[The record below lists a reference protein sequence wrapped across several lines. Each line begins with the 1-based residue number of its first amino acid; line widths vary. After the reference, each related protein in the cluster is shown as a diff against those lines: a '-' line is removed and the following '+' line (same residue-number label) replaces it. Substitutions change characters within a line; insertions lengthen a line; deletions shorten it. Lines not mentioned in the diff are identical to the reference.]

1 MSVYAYSR
9 YDGALPPPPEPPS
22 ETAELHVV
30 AEHVR
35 RGRCVLFVGAG
46 LSAAAGLPDWGRL
59 MQALVEQ
66 ATPYATGK
74 SLVPPH
80 FDLEDD
86 PQYIADDR
94 LLNRVRRALG
104 APRYDELVRA
114 IERTRRIRSQAL
126 LHIKA
131 LEIVGANERTRAE
144 LQRLLDARR
153 YPEVTSR
160 IRREL
165 GETEFIRVIG
175 TQLAPTRELPE
186 VHRQVVRTPWSCIV
200 TTNFDDLLERAYE
213 CHGQRGRP
221 RAPTG
226 GELSS
231 LGTLLVDGGFFIL
244 KAHGDLA
251 RPDAMVFSTEDY
263 QRVIHESPAFQA
275 TMASILMTNA
285 VVFVGYSLN
294 DVNFRLLLD
303 QQLSVFRGHVPPRY
317 ALLAGVGDVEAQLL
331 WRTARLRVLRYP
343 AGEHH
348 HVQRFLTTLADAV
361 SAPLPMEPVESEDPR
376 APQEP
381 APLAPPRRARRDVH
395 GHPTAYVSTR
405 VTGDHLELRLATRGT
420 VRTWHCTPDSTDF
433 TALLRATASA
443 IHAHSQRWNAMA
455 SINSVTRQLTRWLPE
470 EFTAALAALPR
481 GCTVRFDCRDGTH
494 RIPWEWVGQ
503 ARATAASRLALYR
516 GSVVLSDAARGR
528 RQLQRGGAA
537 LVIGDAGSGTGAL
550 TEPLDGAE
558 READAIVAL
567 LGATMGAAN
576 VCRLSRA
583 NATRAAIMEALGSRS
598 WDVVHL
604 AGHAW
609 FDEFESYFHVWDGLL
624 LGSQLTPLFS
634 VSPPALLVMSTH
646 FTSFR
651 PVAWD
656 DTLEDVARQRT
667 TTLRSLGHADLSG
680 FAEVAMRCGVGAFVG
695 CFGEPPDQ
703 ATADLMERFYAQL
716 LAGDTV
722 ASALLRARR
731 ALIERT
737 RHKLTSALMFT
748 VTGDGELRMQ

>member
-1 MSVYAYSR
+1 MSLSSYSR

-22 ETAELHVV
+22 ETAELHVI
-30 AEHVR
+30 AEYVR

-59 MQALVEQ
+59 MQALVEA

-86 PQYIADDR
+86 PQRIADDR
-94 LLNRVRRALG
+94 LLTRVRRALG
-104 APRYDELVRA
+104 ASRYDELVRA
-114 IERTRRIRSQAL
+114 IERTRRIRSEAL

-131 LEIVGANERTRAE
+131 LEIVGANERARAE

-153 YPEVTSR
+153 YPEITSR

-165 GETEFIRVIG
+165 GETEFVRVIG
-175 TQLAPTRELPE
+175 ELLAPSRDLPE

-200 TTNFDDLLERAYE
+200 TTNFDDLLERAHE
-213 CHGQRGRP
+213 RHGQRGRP

-251 RPDAMVFSTEDY
+251 RPEAMVFSTEDY

-275 TMASILMTNA
+275 TMAGILMTNA

-317 ALLAGVGDVEAQLL
+317 ALLAGVGELEAQIL
-331 WRTARLRVLRYP
+331 WRTARLRVLSYP
-343 AGEHH
+343 AGEHQ
-348 HVQRFLTTLADAV
+348 HVQRFLTTLADTV
-361 SAPLPMEPVESEDPR
+361 SPPLPTVPVETVAQR
-376 APQEP
+376 AAH
-381 APLAPPRRARRDVH
+381 APERRARRASH
-395 GHPTAYVSTR
+395 TTPTANVSTR
-405 VTGDHLELRLATRGT
+405 VTGDHLELRLALGGT
-420 VRTWHCTPDSTDF
+420 VRTWHCSPSARDF
-433 TALLRATASA
+433 AALLRATGIA
-443 IHAHSQRWNAMA
+443 IRAHSQRWNAMA
-455 SINSVTRQLTRWLPE
+455 SIDGVTRQLTRWLPAG
-470 EFTAALAALPR
+470 FTAALSALPR
-481 GCTVRFDCRDGTH
+481 GSTVRFDCRDGSH
-494 RIPWEWVGQ
+494 RIPWEWAGRP
-503 ARATAASRLALYR
+503 RASAASRLALYR

-537 LVIGDAGSGTGAL
+537 LIIGDAGSGTGEL
-550 TEPLDGAE
+550 TAPLDGAE
-558 READAIVAL
+558 READTLVAL
-567 LGATMGAAN
+567 LSATTGGAN

-583 NATRAAIMEALGSRS
+583 DATRASIMEALGSRP

-609 FDEFESYFHVWDGLL
+609 FDEFESYFHAWDGLL

-634 VSPPALLVMSTH
+634 VSPPALLVMNTH
-646 FTSFR
+646 FTSYR
-651 PVAWD
+651 PAAWD
-656 DTLEDVARQRT
+656 DTFEDVARNRA
-667 TTLRSLGHADLSG
+667 TTLRSLRHADLSG

-703 ATADLMERFYAQL
+703 AAGDLMERFYTEL
-716 LAGDTV
+716 LAGHTV
-722 ASALLRARR
+722 ASALLRARQ

-748 VTGDGELRMQ
+748 VTGDGELRME